1 MKKEFFAYIK
11 PTEDEFKELWN
22 SSIFSFDANILLN
35 FYRYKS
41 DTTKDFFEILDSIK
55 DRIIITYQACSEY
68 FDNRLDVI
76 SEQEKAYSEVRDA
89 IQKQIEE
96 PLKHQR
102 KHPHI
107 STELL
112 EEFNLIASKVKDE
125 LNKRSEQ
132 YSQRISN
139 DDILD
144 KVVSVFNEKIGKQFS
159 DEQLEKIYQ
168 EGDIRYNENIP
179 PGFKDKQKGGTRQ
192 FGDLVLWNQLMEI
205 SKEQNKDLIFIT
217 DDEKEDW
224 LYIHKG
230 KIISPLPALQTEFNK
245 TTGKKFYLYSAYRF
259 IEFAGKYL
267 NTEVNEETIEEVK
280 TIQEESN
287 QNVANE
293 NIEEETLTNDA
304 IDSYLSNA
312 IRVLEDESGWAELAA
327 LGVYLIRYTPVNYRR
342 YHFLSLRRFIE
353 SRGKFEIKVLQRS
366 PNAKAVDTAFVRIK
380 EEQCPSSE
388 TN

>member
-1 MKKEFFAYIK
+1 MKNEFFSYIK
-11 PTEDEFKELWN
+11 PSEDEFKELWN

-35 FYRYKS
+35 FYRYKNE
-41 DTTKDFFEILDSIK
+41 TTKDFFELLDSLK
-55 DRIIITYQACSEY
+55 DRIAITYQACSEY

-107 STELL
+107 SSELL
-112 EEFNLIASKVKDE
+112 EEFNTIALKVKEE
-125 LNKRSEQ
+125 LKNRSEE
-132 YSQRISN
+132 YSQRIFN

-144 KVVSVFNEKIGKQFS
+144 RVVSVFENKVGKPFP
-159 DEQLEKIYQ
+159 DERLETIYQ
-168 EGDIRYNENIP
+168 EGDKRYNENVP

-224 LYIHKG
+224 LYLHKG
-230 KIISPLPALQTEFNK
+230 KIISPLPALQKEFNLI
-245 TTGKKFYLYSAYRF
+245 TGKKFYLYSAYRF

-267 NTEVNEETIEEVK
+267 NTEVKEETIEEVK
-280 TIQEESN
+280 NIQEESN
-287 QNVANE
+287 IY
-293 NIEEETLTNDA
+293 IETACLDDELLTDDV
-304 IDSYLSNA
+304 IDNYLSTA
-312 IRVLEDESGWAELAA
+312 IRSLEDENGWAELAS
-327 LGVYLIRYTPVNYRR
+327 LGLFLIRYTPINYRQ

-353 SRGKFEIKVLQRS
+353 SRGKFEIKVLQKS
-366 PNAKAVDTAFVRIK
+366 PNAKNVDTAFVRIK
-380 EEQCPSSE
+380 EDNCSPHE
-388 TN
+388 